1 MWQRS
6 LHNISEVVVG
16 KDLLVLL
23 EGNAKAVKEIISVS
37 LAEHGTVG
45 EASSIGSAVSV
56 VLDSFN
62 DVSESLLLESFLGE
76 HGVEVIALDGDVGKV
91 SLIDISGVHWMSH
104 KSLVV
109 RNWPGW
115 GGHNSEGVVSIWVD
129 RSKHRILGGECSL
142 RN

>member
-1 MWQRS
+1 M
-6 LHNISEVVVG
+6 VG

-23 EGNAKAVKEIISVS
+23 EGNTKAVEEIISVS

-45 EASSIGSAVSV
+45 EASSISSAVSV
-56 VLDSFN
+56 VLDGLN
-62 DVSESLLLESFLGE
+62 DVSESLLLKSLLGE

-115 GGHNSEGVVSIWVD
+115 GRHNSKGVVSIWVD
-129 RSKHRILGGECSL
+129 GSKHRILGGECSL